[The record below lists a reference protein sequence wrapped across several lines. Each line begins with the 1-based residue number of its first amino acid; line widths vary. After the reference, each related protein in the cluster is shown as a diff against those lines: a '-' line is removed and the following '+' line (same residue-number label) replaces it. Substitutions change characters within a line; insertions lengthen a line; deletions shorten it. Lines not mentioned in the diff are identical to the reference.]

1 MGLNLSG
8 MTTETRNPRTMQLDQ
23 MSPLEI
29 VTVMN
34 EEDARVPLAI
44 AKCLPQIA
52 QAVTWAA
59 ESFEKG
65 GRLFYMGAGTS
76 GRLGVLDAAECPPTF
91 GVPKEM
97 VVGLIAGGEKAF
109 IEAVEGAEDSRELAV
124 EDLKA
129 HGLTANDLVV
139 GIAASGRTPYVLGG
153 LDYAKSVGCHT
164 AAIACNIGSA
174 IGKAAELAIEVNCGP
189 EVLTGSTRLKSG
201 TAQKLILN
209 MISTGSMV
217 RTGKAYQN
225 LMVDVQQT
233 NEKLHTRAENIVI
246 DATGVERE
254 KARAAIDAAGGLR
267 MEDGGRDA
275 HDRDRS
281 EDQPVVGDEARDGQ
295 RGAGKEDADGHE
307 PLARALVG
315 QIAEQRLD
323 DGAQERRSKHQA
335 RDGRVVHAVEAYE
348 ERQQRRQRT
357 RVDVVAQMRCSEKV
371 EVFPIQRI
379 KSFRDGMPLVYH
391 TSAGLHFV
399 KCVLGAKCAFF
410 PCSSMIQ

>member
-59 ESFEKG
+59 EAFEKG

-225 LMVDVQQT
+225 LMVDVQHT
-233 NEKLHTRAENIVI
+233 N
-246 DATGVERE
+246 
-254 KARAAIDAAGGLR
+254 
-267 MEDGGRDA
+267 
-275 HDRDRS
+275 
-281 EDQPVVGDEARDGQ
+281 
-295 RGAGKEDADGHE
+295 
-307 PLARALVG
+307 
-315 QIAEQRLD
+315 
-323 DGAQERRSKHQA
+323 
-335 RDGRVVHAVEAYE
+335 
-348 ERQQRRQRT
+348 
-357 RVDVVAQMRCSEKV
+357 
-371 EVFPIQRI
+371 
-379 KSFRDGMPLVYH
+379 
-391 TSAGLHFV
+391 
-399 KCVLGAKCAFF
+399 
-410 PCSSMIQ
+410 

>member
-1 MGLNLSG
+1 MDILFEKVYTLVTITPQGCGRKRKVEVQEMGLNLSG

-34 EEDARVPLAI
+34 EEDARVLLAI

-59 ESFEKG
+59 EAFEKG

-129 HGLTANDLVV
+129 HSLTANDLVV

-254 KARAAIDAAGGLR
+254 KARAAIDAAGGSVKTAITMLLA
-267 MEDGGRDA
+267 DCDA
-275 HDRDRS
+275 A
-281 EDQPVVGDEARDGQ
+281 EAARRLERA
-295 RGAGKEDADGHE
+295 RGHVREA
-307 PLARALVG
+307 
-315 QIAEQRLD
+315 IRL
-323 DGAQERRSKHQA
+323 
-335 RDGRVVHAVEAYE
+335 
-348 ERQQRRQRT
+348 
-357 RVDVVAQMRCSEKV
+357 
-371 EVFPIQRI
+371 EV
-379 KSFRDGMPLVYH
+379 L
-391 TSAGLHFV
+391 
-399 KCVLGAKCAFF
+399 
-410 PCSSMIQ
+410 